1 MPEYLAKIPSSP
13 ITGKP
18 MNYSLKPDGTF
29 LLWTPGWN
37 LQSLGGK
44 PGELKDYGDIVRNQ
58 PLPMKAQ
65 PLTHEGQ
72 LTSPTSRGS
81 RSSSGLS
88 GS

>member
-1 MPEYLAKIPSSP
+1 
-13 ITGKP
+13 

-65 PLTHEGQ
+65 PLKQ
-72 LTSPTSRGS
+72 
-81 RSSSGLS
+81 
-88 GS
+88 

>member
-65 PLTHEGQ
+65 PLKQ
-72 LTSPTSRGS
+72 
-81 RSSSGLS
+81 
-88 GS
+88 